1 MPNRPVLGI
10 LRYTGGTH
18 PAGLRASGEIEK
30 RGLREVKS
38 PSRQEDLL
46 KKIETLEQKLA
57 EAKEEETLLEDLGK
71 KVLNALTVHVALL
84 DAEGT
89 IIGTNLDWREY
100 GEANAAEDPPDPI
113 GMNYLAV
120 CDTAEGEGSEEAPDV
135 AKGIRSVIS
144 GEAEEYS
151 IEYPCHS
158 EDEKRWFFM
167 RAVRLDGPG
176 PLRLIVSHENITALK
191 LAEERLQERERE
203 LEKKNRNLE
212 EINTT
217 LKVLLDR
224 READKKE
231 LEEQVLGNVKQRV
244 LPYLER
250 LRGTRLQ
257 PEAVEFARLIE
268 SNLQEIVSPFLQRLT
283 SSYFALTPQEIQ
295 VAGLVKEGKMTK
307 EIADVLNISM
317 SAVDFHRKN
326 IRKKLGLKSRKT
338 NLRSYLLSLSE

>member
-1 MPNRPVLGI
+1 MK
-10 LRYTGGTH
+10 T
-18 PAGLRASGEIEK
+18 
-30 RGLREVKS
+30 

-46 KKIETLEQKLA
+46 RKVERLEQRLA
-57 EAKEEETLLEDLGK
+57 EVSEGEETLFENLGNT
-71 KVLNALTVHVALL
+71 VLNALTVHVALL

-89 IIGTNLDWREY
+89 IIGTNLEWKEY
-100 GEANAAEDPPDPI
+100 GKANSDQAPPDAI

-120 CDTAEGEGSEEAPDV
+120 CDTAEGEGSDEAADV
-135 AKGIRSVIS
+135 AKGIRSVLS
-144 GEAEEYS
+144 GEAEEYA

-158 EDEKRWFFM
+158 PEEKRWYFM

-176 PLRLIVSHENITALK
+176 SLRVIVSHENITALK
-191 LAEERLQERERE
+191 LAEERLQQREHE
-203 LEKKNRNLE
+203 LEEKNRNLE
-212 EINTT
+212 EINTA
-217 LKVLLDR
+217 LKVLLER

-231 LEEQVLGNVKQRV
+231 FEEQVLGNVKQRV

-250 LRGTRLQ
+250 LRGTKLQ
-257 PEAVEFARLIE
+257 AEATEYARILE

-283 SSYFALTPQEIQ
+283 SSYFDLTPQEIQ

-307 EIADVLNISM
+307 EIADILSIST